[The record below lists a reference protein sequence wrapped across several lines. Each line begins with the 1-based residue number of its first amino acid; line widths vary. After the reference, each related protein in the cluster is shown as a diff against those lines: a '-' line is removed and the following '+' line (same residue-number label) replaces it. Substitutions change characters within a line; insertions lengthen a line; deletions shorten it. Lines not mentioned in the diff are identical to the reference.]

1 MTQKIKLILLLGIMS
16 GCKTNQTLVQR
27 SDVAFENIK
36 TNEIYICKCG
46 TGTTIY
52 QTWMTGIYG
61 DTTKV
66 HLIDSVEFEVLSN
79 KPTRIKN
86 NLLTINK

>member
-1 MTQKIKLILLLGIMS
+1 MKRIILILSVGIMS
-16 GCKTNQTLVQR
+16 GCSNTRTLVQR

-52 QTWMTGIYG
+52 RTWMTGIYG

-66 HLIDSVEFEVLSN
+66 HLMDSVEFEVLSN